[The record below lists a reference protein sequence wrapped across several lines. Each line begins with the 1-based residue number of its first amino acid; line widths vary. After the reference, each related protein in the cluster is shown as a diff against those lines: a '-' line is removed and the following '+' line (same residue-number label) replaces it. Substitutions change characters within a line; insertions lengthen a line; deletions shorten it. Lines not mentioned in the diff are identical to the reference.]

1 MLDVIY
7 RLFEMLALLVCL
19 HNFYG
24 VKFKLDIY
32 NIGFISLELVF
43 MQMMQDN
50 IVSKEM
56 YFLMYIMYFI
66 YAYIRFNEDIKKV
79 LLKCMLAVS
88 LVVCLQMI
96 VYIPMSFIYYILPNE
111 TIIIAVINFAVFL
124 LVFLTS
130 KSDKYKKVA
139 CFCTKKDWLLW
150 ACLLLGILVIIYCI
164 FSLKVSNIINID
176 LFILVSL
183 FVILFLMFLQ
193 RWQKS
198 IYELQRKE
206 REIQI
211 ANLYNGV
218 FKELIESIR
227 KKQHDFNNHIDAI
240 YSMSLT
246 SSTMEELIDKQKE
259 YCGTLIF
266 ESRYTKVLGSINN
279 STIAGFIYS
288 KFSIA
293 EKDNIDVDYN
303 IAYSG
308 NSKISVYDLVE
319 IIGTLI
325 DNAIEAVREIETPKK
340 IVFEFNDVTGVD
352 LCIRNPVLNLT
363 NNDLEKFFVKGYT
376 TKETGNGIGLSKVKE
391 YQSKYNMDIFV
402 KLINVDKIDWLEFR
416 IKEK

>member
-43 MQMMQDN
+43 MQMIQDN

-79 LLKCMLAVS
+79 LLKCMLAV
-88 LVVCLQMI
+88 LVAGCLQML
-96 VYIPMSFIYYILPNE
+96 VYIPMSFLYYIIQNE
-111 TIIIAVINFAVFL
+111 SLIILLIN
-124 LVFLTS
+124 LV
-130 KSDKYKKVA
+130 V
-139 CFCTKKDWLLW
+139 
-150 ACLLLGILVIIYCI
+150 LLLIFFTGRSEKYTRIAAFCLRRDWIVWSCLIASLAVIIYCML
-164 FSLKVSNIINID
+164 SLKISNVINID
-176 LFILVSL
+176 IFILVSL
-183 FVILFLMFLQ
+183 FIAIFLIFLN

-198 IYELQRKE
+198 AYELQRKE